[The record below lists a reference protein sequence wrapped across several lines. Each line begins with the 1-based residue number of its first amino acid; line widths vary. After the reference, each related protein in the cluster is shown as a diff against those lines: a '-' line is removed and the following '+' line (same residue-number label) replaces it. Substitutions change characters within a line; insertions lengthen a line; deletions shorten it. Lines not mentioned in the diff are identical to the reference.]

1 MKDNNND
8 NVIPFNPALK
18 NVEKSFNDL
27 KALEGKTEAM
37 ELIIETIAND
47 LFELL
52 LALSMAEK
60 FIDRDNLKTFN
71 LSQIK
76 EAGDLIDEAEYILKG
91 EILKPK

>member
-1 MKDNNND
+1 MKDNND
-8 NVIPFNPALK
+8 NVIPFNPAIK

-37 ELIIETIAND
+37 ALIIETIAND

-76 EAGDLIDEAEYILKG
+76 EAADLIDEAEYILKG